1 MAFINIKHVDTNF
14 TAWYI
19 QEQNSRSG
27 DDIKCPVC
35 HNDFLVGADEDLPRG
50 WPCLFH
56 VPRVFSKDEE
66 AIEKDELTCPFLL
79 KPLVL
84 PRDYAAPYYKGHPLA
99 MFFEDFLVDD
109 NLGYTWIAP
118 EKFLQESVK
127 QYNRMLKL
135 NNTVCRYCKNT
146 YKLTYKAEK
155 RTDKLSCSFGCD
167 LACTYE
173 RGAADLS
180 RLSLQFMNEWARVTA
195 VHNKRLDFL
204 DSIISRMPE
213 GSFAE

>member
-19 QEQNSRSG
+19 QEQQDSRSG

-35 HNDFLVGADEDLPRG
+35 HNDFLVGADEDLPR

-66 AIEKDELTCPFLL
+66 FIEKDELTCPFLL

-84 PRDYAAPYYKGHPLA
+84 PCDYAASYKDPLA

-109 NLGYTWIAP
+109 DLGYTWIAP
-118 EKFLQESVK
+118 EKFLRESVK

-135 NNTVCRYCKNT
+135 NNTVCGYCKNT

-155 RTDKLSCSFGCD
+155 GTDKFSCSFGCD

-173 RGAADLS
+173 RDAADLS

-195 VHNKRLDFL
+195 IHNKRLDFL

>member
-27 DDIKCPVC
+27 DGIKCPVC

-66 AIEKDELTCPFLL
+66 SIEKDELTCPFLL

-84 PRDYAAPYYKGHPLA
+84 PCDFAAASYKDPLV
-99 MFFEDFLVDD
+99 MSFKDFLVDD
-109 NLGYTWIAP
+109 DIGYTWIAP

-155 RTDKLSCSFGCD
+155 GTGKFSCSFGCD

-173 RGAADLS
+173 RDAADLS

-195 VHNKRLDFL
+195 IHNKRLDFL